1 MSHLLDWDRG
11 DRRSFDRQQEPAA
24 LSIELVQSNEHPS
37 DGISPAMSLLGG
49 RQARSPKR
57 AASVVGQ
64 GAQYLPCS
72 SIVFPSVQLVGTG
85 SWRMLPSM
93 FSCQTSCGIF
103 PAASSAR
110 SCADLEGERSTRRL
124 ATLWRPKRERSRY
137 ENCADHSKIIEMNE
151 STKSK

>member
-1 MSHLLDWDRG
+1 MALAFAPPKLEKGGEMSHLLDWDRG

-37 DGISPAMSLLGG
+37 DGISPAVSLLGG

-72 SIVFPSVQLVGTG
+72 SIVFPSVQLAQAVGACCH
-85 SWRMLPSM
+85 PSDLVRHISSGF
-93 FSCQTSCGIF
+93 FSSELRG
-103 PAASSAR
+103 
-110 SCADLEGERSTRRL
+110 
-124 ATLWRPKRERSRY
+124 
-137 ENCADHSKIIEMNE
+137 
-151 STKSK
+151 